1 MDPHGLPLTMQH
13 VILADGPDGCAKS
26 TIAKELSQRLDIP
39 YFKNSRQKM
48 FFERD
53 PNYFRKAMKYG
64 DPFFCDYLKQTGASV
79 ILDRGHGSEWVY
91 SQALG
96 RETDMEMLGVV
107 DGMFAGVGLKILSPF
122 RSTYA
127 GVHDQFDVLDEQRLN
142 TIHELYAQFCRWT
155 KCDVLRFCV
164 DDEDIERQ
172 MQLIMPFVLG
182 QDVTDDNDDDRLL
195 NVIRQSDG
203 SYPRELELQPPH
215 GMDARGVCQTIARLI
230 DVGRVVV
237 GHDLKLRVDEQ

>member
-1 MDPHGLPLTMQH
+1 LSLT
-13 VILADGPDGCAKS
+13 GPIKYGCAKS
-26 TIAKELSQRLDIP
+26 TIAKELSRRLGIP

-79 ILDRGHGSEWVY
+79 MLDRGHGSEWVY

-96 RETDMEMLGVV
+96 RETDMEMLGIV
-107 DGMFAGVGLKILSPF
+107 DGMFADVGLKILSPF

-127 GVHDQFDVLDEQRLN
+127 LVHDQFDVLDEQRLN
-142 TIHELYAQFCRWT
+142 TIHELYSQFCQWT

-172 MQLIMPFVLG
+172 MRFIMPFVLG
-182 QDVTDDNDDDRLL
+182 QTMADNDDDRLL
-195 NVIRQSDG
+195 DALRSSG
-203 SYPRELELQPPH
+203 GMYPRELEVRPPH
-215 GMDARGVCQTIARLI
+215 GMDPGDVCQTIARLV
-230 DVGRVVV
+230 DTGRVAV
-237 GHDLKLRVDEQ
+237 GLDLMLRVRE